1 MNTLDLR
8 KPEKRSGTTFGDIVN
23 GGVSYQAPLWFGS
36 YTQNNFLSIPAVYA
50 ALDLISSSVALMP
63 LQVCQRKENQS
74 TILDGHPLLKLFDEM
89 IQSKFTLFRMI
100 TWDIL
105 WHGNSFVYIKRG
117 ANGIPVSLTY
127 LPHGDVTI
135 NYNKPKGTVTY
146 QVVNHLDI
154 KKEIPQKD
162 MLHFLKNTKDGVV
175 GIGLLAYASESFKL
189 TDNLN
194 NSASDFFGSGCGIS
208 GILKFKGQVPEK
220 SKAEIRQQWSQI
232 HAPGANGAG
241 LAITSSDCDYV
252 PVSQDPSSSQMLESR
267 QFAIAEVARFFGIS
281 PLLLQSLENG
291 NTTAIEQISLQF
303 VKYTL
308 MPLVKLIENEL
319 NRKLFPGVF
328 DTWIDLDETILLA
341 SDKQSLANYLSTLTQ
356 NGIMSINE
364 ARRQLDLNEVE
375 GGDALIIPYTDLGM
389 NTLNGDTNTTNNIDG
404 EQTQ

>member
-1 MNTLDLR
+1 
-8 KPEKRSGTTFGDIVN
+8 
-23 GGVSYQAPLWFGS
+23 
-36 YTQNNFLSIPAVYA
+36 
-50 ALDLISSSVALMP
+50 
-63 LQVCQRKENQS
+63 
-74 TILDGHPLLKLFDEM
+74 
-89 IQSKFTLFRMI
+89 
-100 TWDIL
+100 
-105 WHGNSFVYIKRG
+105 
-117 ANGIPVSLTY
+117 
-127 LPHGDVTI
+127 
-135 NYNKPKGTVTY
+135 
-146 QVVNHLDI
+146 
-154 KKEIPQKD
+154 

-175 GIGLLAYASESFKL
+175 GIGLLSYAAESFKL

-232 HAPGANGAG
+232 HAPGSKGAG

-308 MPLVKLIENEL
+308 MPLVNLIENEL

-364 ARRQLDLNEVE
+364 ARRQLNLNEVE